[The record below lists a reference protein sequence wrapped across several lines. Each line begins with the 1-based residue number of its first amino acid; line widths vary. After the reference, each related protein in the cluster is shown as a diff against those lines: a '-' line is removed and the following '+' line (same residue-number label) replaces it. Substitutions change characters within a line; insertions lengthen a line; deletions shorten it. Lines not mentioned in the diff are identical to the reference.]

1 MADSDMN
8 DEVDADSHVLNH
20 ESRPLCLPSHRVAR
34 IRQPEIQIGPYEDQ
48 RWQGTW
54 YFTGKQW
61 FRGLWD
67 PIKKEWAFY
76 QRGRFELYTPKTP
89 QDLKLTSEDGTD
101 AGVFRSCAVAPGS
114 CVVELVSLGG
124 S

>member
-1 MADSDMN
+1 MSSGIEPQLIDWPNATSVGRWGYCPVVTEEFVADSDVN

-34 IRQPEIQIGPYEDQ
+34 IRQPEIQFGPYEDQ

-61 FRGLWD
+61 FRGLWA
-67 PIKKEWAFY
+67 PIKKEWAF
-76 QRGRFELYTPKTP
+76 
-89 QDLKLTSEDGTD
+89 TSAD
-101 AGVFRSCAVAPGS
+101 VSSCAHQRR
-114 CVVELVSLGG
+114 LKT
-124 S
+124 